1 MHLTD
6 EHEDLEKGTGDQH
19 SIIGMKGA
27 RRRTRDIS
35 TSLEHVLDA
44 EAKALETTL
53 VAHARRVAAQSPP
66 VRTIEDVRPDKAVHP
81 RSAVW

>member
-1 MHLTD
+1 MHLAD
-6 EHEDLEKGTGDQH
+6 EHEQAENGTGDQC
-19 SIIGMKGA
+19 SCIGMTGA
-27 RRRTRDIS
+27 RKRTRDIS

-66 VRTIEDVRPDKAVHP
+66 VGPIVDV
-81 RSAVW
+81 